1 MPGIGPF
8 LPYDLWGL
16 APQVRAGM
24 ENSLVTCLGPDLSH
38 AVPLSGQVGV
48 SQTMETTKDILP
60 PGEVYG
66 GGVVLSC
73 PIATTGHLLW
83 GEFGDQR

>member
-24 ENSLVTCLGPDLSH
+24 ESSLVTCLGPVLSH

-66 GGVVLSC
+66 GRDGSLLSHSHYWT
-73 PIATTGHLLW
+73 PALG
-83 GEFGDQR
+83 RV